1 MIISQI
7 TLLNF
12 RNHKKRN
19 FSFSPDLTIVVGKN
33 TSGKTN
39 LMEAVYLLST
49 ARSFRHGRDYQTITF
64 NREMARIKGLVGT
77 DDETKELEIT
87 LTRGEVTGIKTP
99 LKKFTING
107 VSKRSIDFVGI
118 LPSVLF
124 WPEDMELV
132 TGSPTIR
139 RHYLDSVLIQIDREY
154 RRTLNSYERALR
166 QRNKLLEAI
175 RENQAD
181 RQQLLFWDQLLIKQG
196 NYLTG
201 KREEFISSVNETEL
215 PALLK
220 TGAKYMLYYD
230 KSIISHLRFDQLR
243 PAEIASAVTLVG
255 PHRDDMIFKIRNP
268 DIKSEENETEFE
280 NPNNYKDLSLYGSR
294 GEQRLAVLWLKLS
307 ELRYMQKETGERA
320 VLLLDDIFS
329 ELDHEHREI
338 IFKILPD
345 QQSILTVTDK
355 HLIPEERF
363 RQAKVIELSGEYE

>member
-1 MIISQI
+1 
-7 TLLNF
+7 
-12 RNHKKRN
+12 
-19 FSFSPDLTIVVGKN
+19 
-33 TSGKTN
+33 
-39 LMEAVYLLST
+39 
-49 ARSFRHGRDYQTITF
+49 
-64 NREMARIKGLVGT
+64 
-77 DDETKELEIT
+77 
-87 LTRGEVTGIKTP
+87 
-99 LKKFTING
+99 
-107 VSKRSIDFVGI
+107 
-118 LPSVLF
+118 
-124 WPEDMELV
+124 
-132 TGSPTIR
+132 
-139 RHYLDSVLIQIDREY
+139 
-154 RRTLNSYERALR
+154 
-166 QRNKLLEAI
+166 
-175 RENQAD
+175 
-181 RQQLLFWDQLLIKQG
+181 LLFWDQLLIKQG

-280 NPNNYKDLSLYGSR
+280 NQNNYKDLSLYGSR